1 MIIQIIVDNYV
12 DNRVDNVL
20 IIHSYPQRHFGYM
33 DIHRFIQLF
42 LATFPRNYDEKR
54 YKLTKFAPKYGIVD
68 KSSSGLKIST

>member
-54 YKLTKFAPKYGIVD
+54 YKLIKFAPKYGIVD